1 MSHMVSHGRM
11 EPYSQLLAQFKP
23 LLADSE
29 QVQKSV
35 PQSSGQ
41 LQTWLE
47 ALAYVVSQ
55 LDVQHTALVES
66 ILSLPWT
73 KLDEGFVTA
82 YIKFIGALVSART
95 EWAKSVLDRIVKGFK
110 YRELLYLELVCYTAA
125 T

>member
-1 MSHMVSHGRM
+1 M
-11 EPYSQLLAQFKP
+11 EPYNQLLAQFKP
-23 LLADSE
+23 HLTDPEHPEKAVS
-29 QVQKSV
+29 
-35 PQSSGQ
+35 QSSGH

-55 LDVQHTALVES
+55 LDGQHAALVDS

-73 KLDEGFVTA
+73 KLDDGFVTA

-110 YRELLYLELVCYTAA
+110 YRELLLSFSSLCRV
-125 T
+125 